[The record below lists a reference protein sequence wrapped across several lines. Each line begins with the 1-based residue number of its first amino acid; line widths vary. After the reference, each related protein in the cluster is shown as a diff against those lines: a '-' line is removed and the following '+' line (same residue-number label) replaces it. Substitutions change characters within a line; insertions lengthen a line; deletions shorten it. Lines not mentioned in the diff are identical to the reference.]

1 MPPRLLRTVDIK
13 EDGLQMF
20 ENPNYH
26 RERIVINKLMAQG
39 PRKSKYNIT
48 FSTANQNINS
58 VKELTTEGTLY
69 KSLEAY
75 HTISGSQAAFSY
87 KVLTNKQAETDM

>member
-26 RERIVINKLMAQG
+26 RERIVINKLMAPR
-39 PRKSKYNIT
+39 PRKPKYNIT
-48 FSTANQNINS
+48 FSTANQNINT
-58 VKELTTEGTLY
+58 VKKLTTEGTLFRVS
-69 KSLEAY
+69 KHIIQLLDVKLLF
-75 HTISGSQAAFSY
+75 HTKY
-87 KVLTNKQAETDM
+87 